1 MSLLYIVS
9 ESGNDAVFYALCAER
24 ITGREF
30 TPVPMEN
37 RKGDG
42 EAAVRMQL
50 KYALRQARAAAG
62 GAESVCFIAAL
73 DNDRSPHEETHGL
86 DRTRLIA
93 QERNRANRKLWM
105 QEMITTVLGQNPAEW
120 PMPVAL
126 AVPVE
131 MLESWIVRARRD
143 AESQPTPY
151 FSEADSELARLYY
164 APEAPPPQWKDL
176 AAELQSE
183 CGHADKR
190 AFYTQVVQELDAE
203 ALASRSESFRL
214 FKAWLDGWPKAGPAA

>member
-62 GAESVCFIAAL
+62 GVEPVCFIAAM

-86 DRTRLIA
+86 DRTCLIA
-93 QERNRANRKLWM
+93 QERGRANRKLWM
-105 QEMITTVLGQNPAEW
+105 QEMIDTVLGQNRALW

-131 MLESWIVRARRD
+131 MIESWIFRARRD
-143 AESQPTPY
+143 AEPQPMPY
-151 FSEADSELARLYY
+151 FSEADSARARLYY
-164 APEAPPPQWKDL
+164 APAEPPPQWKDL
-176 AAELQSE
+176 VAELQSE

-190 AFYTQVVQELDAE
+190 AFYTQVAQELDAE
-203 ALASRSESFRL
+203 TLAARSESFRL
-214 FKAWLDGWPKAGPAA
+214 FKAWLDEWPKVAPAD